1 MYIFIC
7 EDSIDG
13 IFTGIYDAWA
23 SGYGHENVALTAYE
37 PENYMLFCEYIRVQT
52 DFGKS
57 GKVARTL
64 RRHLGEETY
73 GELCQAAL
81 AFENSRSRRHSMD
94 KADAIYKTVV
104 LALSRKDGSK
114 ILQCLGEP
122 CVSRTFRLSRSMGNE
137 AHHLLGFLRF
147 RELENGVLFAQI
159 TPKNHVLEFLGE
171 HFSDRLPEEDFMIYD
186 AAHGQAALHTK
197 GKGFFITDTQDLD
210 EAGLSRISGEEAEW
224 QRLWK
229 GFFDSIAIEARKN
242 PKLQGQNL
250 PKRFWKNMV
259 ELEPSLRA

>member
-1 MYIFIC
+1 
-7 EDSIDG
+7 
-13 IFTGIYDAWA
+13 
-23 SGYGHENVALTAYE
+23 
-37 PENYMLFCEYIRVQT
+37 
-52 DFGKS
+52 
-57 GKVARTL
+57 
-64 RRHLGEETY
+64 
-73 GELCQAAL
+73 
-81 AFENSRSRRHSMD
+81 
-94 KADAIYKTVV
+94 
-104 LALSRKDGSK
+104 
-114 ILQCLGEP
+114 
-122 CVSRTFRLSRSMGNE
+122 
-137 AHHLLGFLRF
+137 
-147 RELENGVLFAQI
+147 
-159 TPKNHVLEFLGE
+159 
-171 HFSDRLPEEDFMIYD
+171 MIYD